1 MSRRCKDCACAIH
14 VIQDDRT
21 VLSVKFDNVDDG
33 FVQRGSES
41 RRVYDAVEDF
51 IAEQRQIYRDPV
63 AEVGIVG
70 NFPDI
75 DIVNE
80 DRFREFLPKFSL
92 ILPT

>member
-33 FVQRGSES
+33 FVQRGIES

-63 AEVGIVG
+63 AEVGTEG
-70 NFPDI
+70 NL

-80 DRFREFLPKFSL
+80 DRLREFLPKFSI